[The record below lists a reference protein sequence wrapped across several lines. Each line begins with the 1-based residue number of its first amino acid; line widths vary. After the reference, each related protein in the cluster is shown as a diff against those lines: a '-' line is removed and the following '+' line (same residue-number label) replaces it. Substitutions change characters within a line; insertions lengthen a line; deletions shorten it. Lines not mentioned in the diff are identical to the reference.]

1 MASWY
6 RLGQDSPD
14 YPAVGVGMPVDLS
27 APHKIVDARD
37 PASKQVVF
45 DGGVEGHVLVKNT
58 GSLPL
63 KSPKLLSLFG
73 YDAKS
78 PDTYN
83 IGSPSDILPPWTQG
97 FSSAN
102 ISSVLLDLIS
112 IPNNETFSQIAAKG
126 TVISGGGSGAIT
138 PSYVSSP
145 FEAFSIKSQNE
156 NTALFWDFT
165 SGNPAVNG
173 DSEACLVFINA
184 FSTEGTDRSGLHD
197 DFSDGLVKNVAEK
210 CNNTIVIIHN
220 AGVRLVDQVR
230 ILSNLFPQNTVSHGQ

>member
-1 MASWY
+1 MIKVTYIFHCGYIFPIDITTYTY
-6 RLGQDSPD
+6 RHTINQLIPPLYWFS
-14 YPAVGVGMPVDLS
+14 S
-27 APHKIVDARD
+27 AHDTLLP
-37 PASKQVVF
+37 SL
-45 DGGVEGHVLVKNT
+45 HVL
-58 GSLPL
+58 
-63 KSPKLLSLFG
+63 LSSNL
-73 YDAKS
+73 DT

-83 IGSPSDILPPWTQG
+83 IGSPSDILPPWTEG

-102 ISSVLLDLIS
+102 ISSVLLDLIG

-138 PSYVSSP
+138 PPYISSP
-145 FEAFSIKSQNE
+145 FEAFSIKAQDE

-165 SGNPAVNG
+165 SGSPAVNR

-197 DFSDGLVKNVAEK
+197 DFSDGLVKNVANK

-230 ILSNLFPQNTVSHGQ
+230 IFSNLFTQNPVSYG